1 MSTHTLCS
9 RGEIRKYSTALS
21 EKKKKKKKKKDVSVA
36 MTKACS
42 FYKSTRYIKHQGP
55 ILKASLA

>member
-1 MSTHTLCS
+1 MLTWWNK
-9 RGEIRKYSTALS
+9 EIFDSFVW
-21 EKKKKKKKKKDVSVA
+21 KKKKKKDVSVA

-55 ILKASLA
+55 ILKTSLALEAR